1 MRKACGHG
9 ALTRGDAALPL
20 SLTRAGGHRLSLDD
34 YRAAPAEKS
43 RTEDLLRLSPQ
54 TGGTALDIGARDG
67 HFSLLFAQRFA
78 NVVALDLSQPT
89 IDHPNVTCV
98 KGNAADMPF
107 DTGSMDFVFCAEVL
121 EHIPP
126 DLLQVTCKEI
136 QRVGRGNILI
146 GVPYKQDTR
155 VGRTTCYSCGAKNPP
170 WGHVNSFD
178 EARLA
183 ALFSDCVVQEISFVG
198 TTTEQTNEI
207 SARLLDWAGNPYG
220 TYTQDEPCIRCNAP
234 LLAPPE
240 RSLGKKVLTKL
251 GYWAR
256 KPSTLLASPRGN
268 WMHVLFSK
276 RSSV

>member
-1 MRKACGHG
+1 M
-9 ALTRGDAALPL
+9 
-20 SLTRAGGHRLSLDD
+20 SLHE

-54 TGGTALDIGARDG
+54 SGGTALDIGARDG
-67 HFSLLFAQRFA
+67 HFSLLFAERFA
-78 NVVALDLSQPT
+78 NVIALDLAQPT
-89 IDHPNVTCV
+89 IDHPKVTCV
-98 KGNAADMPF
+98 KGNAADMQF
-107 DTGSMDFVFCAEVL
+107 EAASMDFVFCAEVL

-126 DLLQVTCKEI
+126 HLLQDTCKEI
-136 QRVGRGNILI
+136 QRVSRGKILI

-183 ALFSDCVVQEISFVG
+183 ALFSDCVVEEISFVG
-198 TTTEQTNEI
+198 STTEQTNEI
-207 SARLLDWAGNPYG
+207 SARLLDWAGNPFG
-220 TYTQDEPCIRCNAP
+220 TYTQDESCIRCDAP
-234 LLAPPE
+234 LVPPPE
-240 RSLGKKVLTKL
+240 RSLGQKVLTKL

-268 WMHVLFSK
+268 WIHVLFSK